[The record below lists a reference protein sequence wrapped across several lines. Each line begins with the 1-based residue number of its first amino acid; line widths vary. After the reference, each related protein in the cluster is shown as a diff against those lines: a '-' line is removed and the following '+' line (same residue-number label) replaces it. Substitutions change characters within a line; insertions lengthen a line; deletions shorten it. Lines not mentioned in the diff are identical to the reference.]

1 MNRFTISTD
10 GQIMQGSRVIIA
22 RPEIASANIIREA
35 LQHASDEAYREAV
48 SDVCV
53 RVGEML
59 DEVPEANREMVV
71 KRSSNHGRRV
81 GP

>member
-1 MNRFTISTD
+1 MKRFTIDSE

-48 SDVCV
+48 SDVCE
-53 RVGEML
+53 RVGDML
-59 DEVPEANREMVV
+59 EGVPVANREMVV
-71 KRSSNHGRRV
+71 KHSSNHGRRV
-81 GP
+81 GT